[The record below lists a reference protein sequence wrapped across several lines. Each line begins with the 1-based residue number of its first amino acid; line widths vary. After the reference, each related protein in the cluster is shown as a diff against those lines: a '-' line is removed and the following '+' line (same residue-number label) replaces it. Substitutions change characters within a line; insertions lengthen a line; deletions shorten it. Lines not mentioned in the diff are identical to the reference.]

1 MAEFMTPWMAKGPV
15 GDTLSRRVNGSLYQR
30 ILDTRCALSACPMAC
45 GLVSLER
52 KIKMKSACLA
62 LLLLS
67 LALTA
72 CVVDPGPY
80 YGGYGGYGYYS
91 GGHGG
96 YYGEHGYGYR

>member
-1 MAEFMTPWMAKGPV
+1 MAEFMTPRMAEGPV
-15 GDTLSRRVNGSLYQR
+15 GDTLSRRVNGSLYQS
-30 ILDTRCALSACPMAC
+30 ILDAGCALSACPMAC

-67 LALTA
+67 LSLTA
-72 CVVDPGPY
+72 CVVDPGP
-80 YGGYGGYGYYS
+80 GYGGYGYYS

-96 YYGEHGYGYR
+96 YYGEHGYGNR

>member
-1 MAEFMTPWMAKGPV
+1 
-15 GDTLSRRVNGSLYQR
+15 
-30 ILDTRCALSACPMAC
+30 
-45 GLVSLER
+45 
-52 KIKMKSACLA
+52 MKSACLA